1 MQNMEILELEKRYRN
16 KVISIVVTYRAKPI
30 KGRLIKATKDF
41 MVLDRVSG
49 DISTIRQSAVLGINE
64 GRDVNEQVI

>member
-1 MQNMEILELEKRYRN
+1 MQNIEILELEKGYSN
-16 KVISIVVTYRAKPI
+16 KVISIVVTYRAKPL

-41 MVLDRVSG
+41 MVLERVSG

-64 GRDVNEQVI
+64 GRDISEQVV